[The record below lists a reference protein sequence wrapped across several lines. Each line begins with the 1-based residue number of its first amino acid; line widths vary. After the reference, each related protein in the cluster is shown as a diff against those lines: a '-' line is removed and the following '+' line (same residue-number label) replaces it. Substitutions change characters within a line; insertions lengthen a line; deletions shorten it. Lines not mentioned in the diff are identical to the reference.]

1 MAKHALLSAS
11 SSSRWLNCPPS
22 VKLEEGF
29 ENTTSVFAEEGTLAH
44 ELGEIALRLN
54 LGEFTKRKYSL
65 QLAKIMENELFTKD
79 MPDYVDMYVD
89 TCMEK
94 LSEAK
99 ATTPDAIAI
108 VEQKLDFSNWVPDGF
123 GTGDFVIIAD
133 GTMEICDLKYGKGV
147 QVSAKDNSQMRLYAL
162 GAISQF
168 EFLYDIQNV
177 KMTIIQPRLDSIST
191 DEMTIIQP
199 RLDSISTDEMAIEEL
214 LKWADEVVKPTAE
227 LAIKGE
233 GEFCTGDHCKFCRA
247 KAVCRARA
255 DKNMELAQYEFQK
268 PPTLD
273 NNDIGFILNRVDELT
288 SWAKDVKEY
297 ALNQA
302 LKGEEFDGFKV
313 VEGKSNRKWTNE
325 KAVGDILIEQGFLE
339 NIIYTKKLTGIS
351 NMETAIGKK
360 EVNRLL
366 GNYIVKPQGKP
377 TLASETDKRPVFN
390 PAKADFE

>member
-1 MAKHALLSAS
+1 MAQHALLSAS
-11 SSSRWLNCPPS
+11 SSHRWLHCPPS

-44 ELGEIALRLN
+44 ELGEITLRLN
-54 LGEFTKRKYSL
+54 LGEFTKRKYSS
-65 QLAKIMENELFTKD
+65 QLTKIMENELFTKD

-94 LSEAK
+94 VSEAK

-168 EFLYDIQNV
+168 EFLYDIQKV

-191 DEMTIIQP
+191 DEMTV
-199 RLDSISTDEMAIEEL
+199 EEL
-214 LKWADEVVKPTAE
+214 LKWADDYVKPRAE

-273 NNDIGFILNRVDELT
+273 NNDIGFILSRVDELT
-288 SWAKDVKEY
+288 SWATDVKEY
-297 ALNQA
+297 ALKQA
-302 LKGEEFDGFKV
+302 LQGEEFDGFKV
-313 VEGKSNRKWTNE
+313 VEGRSNRKWANE

-366 GNYIVKPQGKP
+366 GDYIVKPQGKP
-377 TLASETDKRPVFN
+377 TLALVTDKRPVFN

>member
-44 ELGEIALRLN
+44 ELGEITLRLN
-54 LGEFTKRKYSL
+54 LGEFTKRKYSS

-94 LSEAK
+94 VSEAK

-108 VEQKLDFSNWVPDGF
+108 VEQKLDFSDWVPDGF

-147 QVSAKDNSQMRLYAL
+147 QVSAKNNSQMRLYAL

-168 EFLYDIQNV
+168 EFLYDIQKV

-191 DEMTIIQP
+191 DKMTV
-199 RLDSISTDEMAIEEL
+199 EEL
-214 LKWADEVVKPTAE
+214 LRWADEVVKPTAE

-325 KAVGDILIEQGFLE
+325 KAVGDILLEQGFLE

-366 GNYIVKPQGKP
+366 GDYIIKPQGKP
-377 TLASETDKRPVFN
+377 TLALATDKRAVFN
-390 PAKADFE
+390 PAKMDFLE